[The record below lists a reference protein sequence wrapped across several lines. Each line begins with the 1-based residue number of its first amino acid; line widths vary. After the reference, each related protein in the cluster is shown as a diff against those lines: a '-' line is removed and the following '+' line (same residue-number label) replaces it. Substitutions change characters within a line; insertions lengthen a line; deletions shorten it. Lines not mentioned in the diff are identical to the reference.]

1 MELQNHCMC
10 SKVRCA
16 SIGALD
22 HCTPIP
28 WGGSQVHQ
36 EVPLGLQSLVL
47 GLQVVLLVLQDILV
61 VEAPELEKVLLGIPD
76 VQNVLQVLRVLH
88 NGHHMA
94 AEGEPVGGRHI
105 VEAPLGLEVPQ
116 DTLGQM
122 DLLGMIELEA
132 LLLVFEGGNQTGSC
146 LLGREEDLQ
155 RSAGEHRELQMQ
167 QEQLQGEE

>member
-1 MELQNHCMC
+1 
-10 SKVRCA
+10 
-16 SIGALD
+16 
-22 HCTPIP
+22 
-28 WGGSQVHQ
+28 
-36 EVPLGLQSLVL
+36 
-47 GLQVVLLVLQDILV
+47 
-61 VEAPELEKVLLGIPD
+61 
-76 VQNVLQVLRVLH
+76 
-88 NGHHMA
+88 MA